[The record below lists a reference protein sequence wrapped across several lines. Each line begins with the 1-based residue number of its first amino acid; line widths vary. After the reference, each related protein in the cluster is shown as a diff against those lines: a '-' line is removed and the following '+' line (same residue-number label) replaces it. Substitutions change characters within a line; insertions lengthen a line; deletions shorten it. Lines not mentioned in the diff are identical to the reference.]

1 MRCEDKSGKW
11 KDVLEGPGSDG
22 KEKLLVAVATEKED
36 EIRRLLES
44 RVDPSAEALVVAA
57 RRDESKG
64 LAIVKLLLEKRA
76 APSDPDRYGCRP
88 LVVAAAKGHLE
99 LVCHLLE
106 CQARPDPET
115 KTCPTA
121 LHAAASFANI
131 DRKTFEVKTK
141 EDEAAKEKA
150 KEKAKEEKAKEFLK
164 VAKVLLQKR
173 ADPNVSL
180 EWEGH
185 QSTCMLAAASS
196 KAPDS
201 SALDM
206 IHLLLMQRADPKA
219 TTEGR
224 TVLSVADAEGNRA
237 EYLLDRLLRGEGQ
250 EYTDLVQ
257 NLLQEARDTED
268 DTRQQ
273 RLREPVRTILG
284 RDQKAR
290 P

>member
-1 MRCEDKSGKW
+1 MTSFASIKKILAAA
-11 KDVLEGPGSDG
+11 VLGTG
-22 KEKLLVAVATEKED
+22 LVALAGCGEESASEKAAERSQ
-36 EIRRLLES
+36 EESSEASKALE
-44 RVDPSAEALVVAA
+44 A
-57 RRDESKG
+57 
-64 LAIVKLLLEKRA
+64 
-76 APSDPDRYGCRP
+76 
-88 LVVAAAKGHLE
+88 
-99 LVCHLLE
+99 
-106 CQARPDPET
+106 
-115 KTCPTA
+115 
-121 LHAAASFANI
+121 
-131 DRKTFEVKTK
+131 
-141 EDEAAKEKA
+141 A

-164 VAKVLLQKR
+164 VAKVLLQKP

>member
-1 MRCEDKSGKW
+1 MRCEDKPGKW
-11 KDVLEGPGSDG
+11 KDVLEGPGFDG
-22 KEKLLVAVATEKED
+22 KEKLLVAVATGKED
-36 EIRRLLES
+36 EIRRLLEAKA
-44 RVDPSAEALVVAA
+44 DPSAEALVVAA

-99 LVCHLLE
+99 LVRHLLE

-121 LHAAASFANI
+121 LHAAASFASI
-131 DRKTFEVKTK
+131 DRKTFEGKTQ
-141 EDEAAKEKA
+141 EEAEKA
-150 KEKAKEEKAKEFLK
+150 AEEFLK

-206 IHLLLMQRADPKA
+206 IHLLLMQRADPRA

-250 EYTDLVQ
+250 EYTDMVQ